1 MEAGFEEN
9 QLLNLADKYFK
20 AIIVN
25 KFKYYS

>member
-1 MEAGFEEN
+1 MEAAFEET

-20 AIIVN
+20 EIIVN